1 MKRRERIRYLEKN
14 GAIVSREGEHTIYQR
29 SSNTVAVPRH
39 AEIATLTAYSI
50 CDGLDISR
58 PAKK

>member
-1 MKRRERIRYLEKN
+1 MKRRELIRYLEKN
-14 GAIVSREGEHTIYQR
+14 GATVIRQGKHTIYQR
-29 SSNTVAVPRH
+29 SSNTAAVPRH

-50 CDGLDISR
+50 CDDLGIPR